1 MATVTEADV
10 SHLVESAFDEC
21 GSTNNDVEHQGKIAA
36 LWVGHTCAT
45 YLMCEAHFKRAIDVH
60 IPRHNLKIAQ
70 IGHITCALCDRK
82 FLTAEEFV
90 KVYPL

>member
-1 MATVTEADV
+1 M
-10 SHLVESAFDEC
+10 
-21 GSTNNDVEHQGKIAA
+21 
-36 LWVGHTCAT
+36 
-45 YLMCEAHFKRAIDVH
+45 H
-60 IPRHNLKIAQ
+60 IPRHNLKIAM